1 MSKGSW
7 QRPFDDGAWA
17 SNFDRIFGKKAKEFT
32 VTVPDALPPQETP
45 EPSETAGDQP

>member
-17 SNFDRIFGKKAKEFT
+17 SNFDRIFGSKAKEYA
-32 VTVPDALPPQETP
+32 VTVPNDLPQETP
-45 EPSETAGDQP
+45 EPSDTAGEQP